1 VPGDPRQKYG
11 PQPKPL
17 TYLLKQLQNALRS
30 TVEEALS
37 PAGLTMAEASVL
49 SDLSL
54 VSHRSNADLARAAFV
69 RPQSMVTLLKSLE
82 RRGLVVRRANPEGG
96 RTMPAELTRDGA
108 KKLMTFRLA
117 MREVEQRLLRTLPPA
132 DQRHLRQLLER
143 CLESLRSEHKGTET
157 SSRP

>member
-1 VPGDPRQKYG
+1 VPRDTRQKYDG

-49 SDLSL
+49 SELSL
-54 VSHRSNADLARAAFV
+54 VPRRSNADLARASFV

-82 RRGLVVRRANPEGG
+82 TRGLIVRRANPQGG
-96 RTMPAELTRDGA
+96 RTMPAELTPEGA
-108 KKLMTFRLA
+108 KQLMAFRLA
-117 MREVEQRLLRTLPPA
+117 MREVEQRLLRSLLPA
-132 DQRHLRQLLER
+132 DQTHLRELLER
-143 CLESLRSEHKGTET
+143 CLESLRTEHK
-157 SSRP
+157 